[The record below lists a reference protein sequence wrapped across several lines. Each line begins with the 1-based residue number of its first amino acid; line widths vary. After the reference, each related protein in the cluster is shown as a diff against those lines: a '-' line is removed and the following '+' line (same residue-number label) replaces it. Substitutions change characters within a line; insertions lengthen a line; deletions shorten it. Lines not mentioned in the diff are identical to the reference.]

1 MAEKKTALPTRK
13 ERVQLESDRA
23 RAVAKHVRMSPR
35 KLRRVVDLVRG
46 KQGLE
51 AITLL
56 RFMPYAAARVVE
68 KVLASA
74 MANAENNKGLDA
86 GRLVI
91 GTAFVDGSMTLKRV
105 QPRAQGRAYPIKKR
119 SSHVT
124 IEVVQK

>member
-1 MAEKKTALPTRK
+1 MAVIKAPRPTRK
-13 ERVQLESDRA
+13 ERNQLESDRA
-23 RAVAKHVRMSPR
+23 RAVANYVRMSPR

-46 KQGLE
+46 KQGVE

-86 GRLVI
+86 SRLVI
-91 GTAFVDGSMTLKRV
+91 GTAFVDGSVTLKRV

-124 IEVVQK
+124 IVVVQK

>member
-1 MAEKKTALPTRK
+1 MATKKTALPTRK

-46 KQGLE
+46 KKGLE

-74 MANAENNKGLDA
+74 MANAENNKGLDT

-91 GTAFVDGSMTLKRV
+91 GTAFVDGSMMLKRV

>member
-74 MANAENNKGLDA
+74 MANAENNKGLDT

>member
-23 RAVAKHVRMSPR
+23 RAVAKFVRMSPR

-46 KQGLE
+46 KQGQE

-74 MANAENNKGLDA
+74 MANAENNKGLDT

-91 GTAFVDGSMTLKRV
+91 GTAFVDGSVTLKRV

>member
-1 MAEKKTALPTRK
+1 MKNKTALPTRK

>member
-1 MAEKKTALPTRK
+1 MTTTKTARLTRK
-13 ERVQLESDRA
+13 ERTKLESDRVK
-23 RAVAKHVRMSPR
+23 AVLKYVRMSPR

-46 KQGLE
+46 KGGQE
-51 AITLL
+51 ALTLL

-74 MANAENNKGLDA
+74 MANAEANKGLDPA
-86 GRLVI
+86 RLVI

-105 QPRAQGRAYPIKKR
+105 QPHAQGRAYPIKKR
-119 SSHVT
+119 SSHLT

>member
-23 RAVAKHVRMSPR
+23 RAIAKHVRMSPR

-91 GTAFVDGSMTLKRV
+91 GKAFVDGSMTLKRV

>member
-1 MAEKKTALPTRK
+1 MAVTRTARPTRK
-13 ERVQLESDRA
+13 ERNQLESDRA
-23 RAVAKHVRMSPR
+23 RAVANYVRMSPR

-46 KQGLE
+46 KAGME

-68 KVLASA
+68 KVVASA

-86 GRLVI
+86 SRLVI
-91 GTAFVDGSMTLKRV
+91 GTAFVDGSVTLKRV

-124 IEVVQK
+124 IVVVQK

>member
-1 MAEKKTALPTRK
+1 MAETKAARPTRK
-13 ERVQLESDRA
+13 ERNQLESDRA
-23 RAVAKHVRMSPR
+23 RAVANYVRMSPR

-46 KQGLE
+46 RQGME

-86 GRLVI
+86 SRLVI
-91 GTAFVDGSMTLKRV
+91 GTAFVDGSVTLKRV

-124 IEVVQK
+124 IVVVQK